1 MLKKKQK
8 RILAGFLCGAMLAVS
23 SAQAAP
29 TDKGKVVFTATAPDA
44 NGCYTIEM
52 TMDDLSFVGYQFAL
66 RYNSAAA
73 VPVDSSGRETNSFG
87 SFAQM
92 GVKNIST
99 IGTGV
104 NGETGFFEFS
114 GFIMP
119 GTSASNIKDGAMT
132 MTGETVY
139 TFHFKQVSDVPL
151 DLEIAVQSDSEP
163 YQKALPTGA
172 ALLDMEG
179 DVPSAVTFD
188 LTALAQE
195 KVEVEMPSVEEEKP
209 ESSKP
214 TGSVVEKPVQPVIG
228 TDDVSKR
235 LSGAIVLQL
244 GNYGAVVNG
253 AVVRI
258 DPDSTAVQP
267 YAHDNRTF
275 VPVRFLSE
283 RMGAVVGWDQA
294 TKTVTVTRAGR
305 TVQMVL
311 GQNTYWVDG
320 VQKMMDA
327 PAEVVSQRTMVP
339 IRFVSE
345 ALGLSV
351 GWDQANKLVLVTEA
365 HAPWIVGDAL
375 EQSATEQAL
384 RLLAAR
390 DFV

>member
-1 MLKKKQK
+1 
-8 RILAGFLCGAMLAVS
+8 
-23 SAQAAP
+23 
-29 TDKGKVVFTATAPDA
+29 
-44 NGCYTIEM
+44 
-52 TMDDLSFVGYQFAL
+52 MDNLSFVGYQFAL

-73 VPVDSSGRETNSFG
+73 VPVDSSGKQTSSFS

-92 GVKNIST
+92 GVRNIST

-119 GTSASNIKDGAMT
+119 GTSGSNIKDGAMT
-132 MTGETVY
+132 MSGETVY
-139 TFHFKQVSDVPL
+139 TFYFKQVSDAPL
-151 DLEIAVQSDSEP
+151 DLEIAVQSDAEP
-163 YQKALPTGA
+163 YQKALPSGA

-179 DVPSAVTFD
+179 DVPSSVTFD

-195 KVEVEMPSVEEEKP
+195 QVEVEMPSIEDDKP
-209 ESSKP
+209 SG
-214 TGSVVEKPVQPVIG
+214 TVVEKPVQPVVG

-283 RMGAVVGWDQA
+283 RMGATVGWDQA

-320 VQKMMDA
+320 VQKTMDA

-351 GWDQANKLVLVTEA
+351 GWDQVNKLVLVAEA
-365 HAPWIVGDAL
+365 SAPWIVDGDV
-375 EQSATEQAL
+375 EQRATEQAL
-384 RLLAAR
+384 SLLAAR

>member
-1 MLKKKQK
+1 MLKRKHN
-8 RILAGFLCGAMLAVS
+8 RILAGLLCGAMLAVS

-29 TDKGKVVFTATAPDA
+29 LDKGKVVFTATEPDA
-44 NGCYTIEM
+44 SGCFTVEM
-52 TMDDLSFVGYQFAL
+52 TMDDLAFVGYQFAL
-66 RYNSAAA
+66 RYNSDAA
-73 VPVDSSGRETNSFG
+73 VPVDSSGKQTGDFDD
-87 SFAQM
+87 FAQM
-92 GVKNIST
+92 GVQNITT

-104 NGETGFFEFS
+104 NGSTGFFEFS

-119 GTSASNIKDGAMT
+119 GTSAPNIEDGVMT

-139 TFHFKQVSDVPL
+139 TFYFKQVSDEPL
-151 DLEIAVQSDSEP
+151 DLEIAVKSANEP
-163 YQKALPTGA
+163 YQKALPSGA

-195 KVEVEMPSVEEEKP
+195 KVEVEMPSISGNVVTPKP
-209 ESSKP
+209 S
-214 TGSVVEKPVQPVIG
+214 QPVLG
-228 TDDVSKR
+228 ADDVSQR
-235 LSGAIVLQL
+235 LSGAIILQL

-258 DPDSTAVQP
+258 DPDSTAVKP

-283 RMGAVVGWDQA
+283 QMGATVGWDQA
-294 TKTVTVTRAGR
+294 TKTVTISRAGR
-305 TVQMVL
+305 TVKMVL
-311 GQNTYWVDG
+311 GQKTYWVDG
-320 VQKMMDA
+320 VQKTMDA
-327 PAEVVSQRTMVP
+327 PAEVISQRTMVP

-345 ALGLSV
+345 AIGLSV

-365 HAPWIVGDAL
+365 SDPWIVGGTV